1 MTPGTFTSTLL
12 HLLILTCC
20 VTSGFGQTPVAVR
33 GADGGVASLQCD
45 HDARPGEIRAIKW
58 TKGREIIYFMALDGV
73 VTPPGPDYAG
83 RVTIIDQINLR
94 IERLTLDDI
103 GEYTCTVTVG
113 NSEGLAI
120 VDLDV
125 LVLPSRPVLTAYLN
139 GAAVNLGTTSLP
151 LQAELVLECTST
163 GGKPPAE
170 LAWYRDDVR
179 VDSSLYT
186 YNSTADPDTNI
197 GDAVSRLTR
206 LVSLDDHLAK
216 YECESSGPIPP
227 LETQRSVGV
236 LIRLSIYDTTLPPPT
251 TRRPTT
257 EAIPNVIGPQ
267 EAPESRLGTPS
278 IIGII
283 VGVIAAVALI
293 AAIIVILVQNRK
305 RQNKNHTYTVNPDK
319 PAQDGELGREPDGYR
334 NATFD
339 HAAPP
344 TGTAPPP
351 YTDDLRRSHLWGSED
366 ELSINQF
373 CQPDTSSILQFPADF
388 YQDQLPKIPHPEETD
403 I

>member
-1 MTPGTFTSTLL
+1 MTPGTSTLL
-12 HLLILTCC
+12 HAIILTCC
-20 VTSGFGQTPVAVR
+20 VASGFGQEPVAVLA
-33 GADGGVASLQCD
+33 ADGGVASLLCD
-45 HDARPGEIRAIKW
+45 HDARPGEVRAFKW
-58 TKGREIIYFMALDGV
+58 TKGREIIYFMALDGI
-73 VTPPGPDYAG
+73 VTPPGPDYAD
-83 RVTIIDQINLR
+83 RVTIVDDINLR
-94 IERLTLDDI
+94 IEGLTLEDM
-103 GEYTCTVTVG
+103 GLYTCTVTVG

-120 VDLDV
+120 VDLDI
-125 LVLPSRPVLTAYLN
+125 LVLPSRPVLTAYLD
-139 GAAVNLGTTSLP
+139 GVLVNLGTTSLP
-151 LQAELVLECTST
+151 LDAELMLECTSN

-170 LAWYRDDVR
+170 LGWYIDDVA

-197 GDAVSRLTR
+197 GDAVSRLTH
-206 LVSLDDHLAK
+206 LVSLSDHLAK

-236 LIRLSIYDTTLPPPT
+236 LIRLSIYDI
-251 TRRPTT
+251 
-257 EAIPNVIGPQ
+257 AIVAPQ
-267 EAPESRLGTPS
+267 EAETALGVPS

-283 VGVIAAVALI
+283 VGIIAAVALL
-293 AAIIVILVQNRK
+293 AAIIVILLQNRK
-305 RQNKNHTYTVNPDK
+305 RQNKNHTYVVNPDK
-319 PAQDGELGREPDGYR
+319 PVQDGELGREPDGYR

-373 CQPDTSSILQFPADF
+373 CQPDTSSILQFPSDF

>member
-1 MTPGTFTSTLL
+1 MTPGTTTLL
-12 HLLILTCC
+12 HAIILTCC
-20 VTSGFGQTPVAVR
+20 VTSGFAQTPVAVAVSA
-33 GADGGVASLQCD
+33 ADGDVASLRCD
-45 HDARPGEIRAIKW
+45 HDVDARPGEIRAFKW

-73 VTPPGPDYAG
+73 VTPPGPEYAD
-83 RVTIIDQINLR
+83 RVTIVDQINLR
-94 IERLTLDDI
+94 IEDLTLEDMGQYI
-103 GEYTCTVTVG
+103 CTVTVG
-113 NSEGLAI
+113 NSEGIAV

-139 GAAVNLGTTSLP
+139 GVVVNLGTTSLP
-151 LQAELVLECTST
+151 LDAELTLECTSN

-170 LAWYRDDVR
+170 LSWYIDDVQ

-186 YNSTADPDTNI
+186 YNSTADPETNI
-197 GDAVSRLTR
+197 GDAVSRLTH
-206 LVSLDDHLAK
+206 LVSLSDHLAK

-227 LETQRSVGV
+227 LQTQRSVGV
-236 LIRLSIYDTTLPPPT
+236 LIRLSIYDI
-251 TRRPTT
+251 
-257 EAIPNVIGPQ
+257 AIVAPQ
-267 EAPESRLGTPS
+267 EADSSLGVPS

-283 VGVIAAVALI
+283 VGIVAAVALL
-293 AAIIVILVQNRK
+293 AAIIVILLQNRK
-305 RQNKNHTYTVNPDK
+305 RRNKDHTYVVNPDK
-319 PAQDGELGREPDGYR
+319 PAHDGELGREPDGYR

-373 CQPDTSSILQFPADF
+373 MQPDTSSILQFPSDF
-388 YQDQLPKIPHPEETD
+388 YQDQLPKLPHPEETD